1 MIKQILQSTLRTG
14 VRCFLFFLTLFLMLT
29 FRAHAAANAI
39 RESDEL
45 IFLPTF
51 ARALADGGCEL
62 NVHGW
67 VFEYERR
74 SALMGLFRKTLGLDE
89 NNMTEAER
97 FTFARRANQFLVDN
111 HRGRKVMI
119 EVGGDRFTLPAS
131 APNGHFSATLPLA
144 ATNLARWRSSGALT
158 NGVIAFRAVLPE
170 GDARAFTGG
179 AMLAG
184 ETGLTF
190 ISDIDDTI
198 KVTDVRDRRE
208 TIMNTFCRPFRAVDG
223 MAAVYRGWA
232 AHEGMQFHYVSASPW
247 QLWPPLAEFA
257 RSNGF
262 PAGSFHLKL
271 FRWKDETF
279 LNLFESP
286 TLYKPAVIEPL
297 MKQFPKR
304 RFVFIG
310 DSGEKDPEI
319 YGALAR
325 KHPQQVARIFIR
337 NVTDEDAAA
346 PRYRKAFDKVP
357 RELWQVFSDATELPK
372 QIP

>member
-1 MIKQILQSTLRTG
+1 
-14 VRCFLFFLTLFLMLT
+14 MLT
-29 FRAHAAANAI
+29 FRAHAVANAI
-39 RESDEL
+39 RDSDEL
-45 IFLPTF
+45 LFLPTF
-51 ARALADGGCEL
+51 ARARADGGCEL

-67 VFEYERR
+67 VFERERHP
-74 SALMGLFRKTLGLDE
+74 ALMGLFRQTLGLDE
-89 NNMTEAER
+89 KKLTEAER
-97 FTFARRANQFLVDN
+97 FVFARRAGQFLVDN
-111 HRGRKVMI
+111 HRGRQVAI
-119 EVGGDRFTLPAS
+119 EIAGDRFTLPAS
-131 APNGHFSATLPLA
+131 APNGHFSATLHVA
-144 ATNLARWRSSGALT
+144 ATNLAKWRVLGALT
-158 NGVIAFRAVLPE
+158 NGVIAFRAVLPA

-179 AMLAG
+179 ALLAG

-223 MAAVYRGWA
+223 MADAYRRWA
-232 AHEGMQFHYVSASPW
+232 TQDGAQFHYVSASPW

-257 RSNGF
+257 RTNGF

-286 TLYKPAVIEPL
+286 TLYKPAVIELL
-297 MKQFPKR
+297 MKQFPQR

-337 NVTDEDAAA
+337 NVSGEDAAA

-357 RELWQVFSDATELPK
+357 RELWQVFSDAVELPPA
-372 QIP
+372 IP